1 MSKRRMKL
9 SKVDYRELLEARAW
23 CHRNGMSGMRNWYDE
38 MIGYYGERGS
48 LPDEAYAGLEEAK
61 Q

>member
-1 MSKRRMKL
+1 MKL